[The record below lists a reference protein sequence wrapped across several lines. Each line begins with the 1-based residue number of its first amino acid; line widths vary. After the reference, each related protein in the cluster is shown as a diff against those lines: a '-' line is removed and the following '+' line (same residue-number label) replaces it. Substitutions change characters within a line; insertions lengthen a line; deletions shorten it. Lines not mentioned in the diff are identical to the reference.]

1 MDKGEIKAAT
11 VHELGCKFED
21 MLEAAKLDEARNEG
35 AKTALL
41 MASKKVSELSVHVDR
56 DLDEGVFGNVD
67 GPLAVAALIK
77 KYLTRAA
84 AVLES
89 GAASAENH
97 RLMSAGR
104 SQAFQQMIENMR
116 KLHDLELEKSVQ
128 RKLAEVEGERHIPG
142 VHPGLSLK
150 DQRLAEEVPAKE
162 VIPIVPAVKK
172 RGKTH
177 ARNTR

>member
-21 MLEAAKLDEARNEG
+21 MLEASKQDESRNEG
-35 AKTALL
+35 AKTALFA
-41 MASKKVSELSVHVDR
+41 ASKKVLELQVHVDK
-56 DLDEGVFGNVD
+56 DLDDGAFGDVD

-97 RLMSAGR
+97 RLLAQGR
-104 SQAFQQMIENMR
+104 STAFVQMIDNMK

-128 RKLAEVEGERHIPG
+128 RKLAEAEEVVRHIPG
-142 VHPGLSLK
+142 VHPGVSMK
-150 DQRLAEEVPAKE
+150 EQRLAEETPTKDDLPVVPAS
-162 VIPIVPAVKK
+162 KK
-172 RGKTH
+172 RGRPKKKG
-177 ARNTR
+177 A

>member
-11 VHELGCKFED
+11 VHEIGCKFED
-21 MLEAAKLDEARNEG
+21 MLEAAKLDESRNEG

-41 MASKKVSELSVHVDR
+41 VASKKVLELSVHVDK
-56 DLDEGVFGNVD
+56 DLDEGVFGDVD

-77 KYLTRAA
+77 KYITRAA

-116 KLHDLELEKSVQ
+116 KLHDLELEKSAQ
-128 RKLAEVEGERHIPG
+128 RKLAEVEGERRIPG
-142 VHPGLSLK
+142 VHPGLPLK
-150 DQRLAEEVPAKE
+150 QQRQLEEAPTEPAP
-162 VIPIVPAVKK
+162 PIVKAVKK
-172 RGKTH
+172 QGRPKKT
-177 ARNTR
+177 R

>member
-11 VHELGCKFED
+11 VHEIGCKFED
-21 MLEAAKLDEARNEG
+21 MLEAAKLDESRNEG

-41 MASKKVSELSVHVDR
+41 VASKKVSELSIHVDK

-67 GPLAVAALIK
+67 GPLAVAVLIK
-77 KYLTRAA
+77 KYITRAA

-116 KLHDLELEKSVQ
+116 KLHDLELEKSAQ
-128 RKLAEVEGERHIPG
+128 RKLAEVEGERRTLG
-142 VHPGLSLK
+142 VHPGASLK
-150 DQRLAEEVPAKE
+150 EQRLTEEVP
-162 VIPIVPAVKK
+162 PAVKK
-172 RGKTH
+172 RPKKT
-177 ARNTR
+177 NK